1 MKTTKQIIS
10 DIISKILPPEAELG
24 LPEGELSR
32 LTDVPP
38 DPSMGDVTFCCFK
51 LAKAMRKSPN
61 LIAAD
66 LASKAKEALPGAFS
80 DVTPVGGYVN
90 FRFSD
95 DFLAS
100 EILGGITALGDDFG
114 KNDIGKGKTM
124 VIDYSS
130 PNIAKPFH
138 IGHLGTTAI
147 GNSIKRIHAFSG
159 YNCIGINHL
168 GDWGTQFGRLIVA
181 YKGWGSKERIEQLGV
196 KELARIYAEFY
207 VRAEEDPSL
216 NDRAREEFTKMER
229 GDEEALALWEWFKK
243 ISLDEFM
250 RMYDVLGIKFESYS
264 GESFYNDKM
273 DAVVKELED
282 KGLLEDSDGAKIV
295 RLDDYDMPPCLIL
308 KNDGSTLYAT
318 RDIAAAIYRNKT
330 YHFDKCLYVTDAG
343 QSLHFAQFFKVI
355 GLMGYDF
362 EDKLIHIPYGKISVE
377 GKKLATRTGNVVLL
391 EDLFNEAI
399 ERVRAI
405 IEEKNPDRE
414 NKDEI
419 ARKVGLGAV
428 IFNQLSSGRI
438 KNVNFVWDE
447 VLNFDGS
454 TGPYA
459 MYTYARCCS
468 VIEKLSAE
476 NYFEK
481 GGSGSSVPEG
491 IELAGDER
499 ELLLLTSEF
508 PERVE
513 KALADYEPCDITR
526 YAIELSQCFNRFY
539 HNCPVI
545 KCDEPLKSFRASL
558 CKAVKSTLGNALYL
572 IGIEKAEKI

>member
-1 MKTTKQIIS
+1 MKSIKDITL
-10 DIISKILPPEAELG
+10 DIILKDPDISSAFTCEEATKLI
-24 LPEGELSR
+24 
-32 LTDVPP
+32 TTPP
-38 DPSMGDVTFCCFK
+38 DPELGDVTFPCFK
-51 LAKAMRKSPN
+51 LAKTMRKAPN
-61 LIAAD
+61 MIAAE
-66 LASKAKEALPGAFS
+66 LAERIGSANSETFSNVEAA
-80 DVTPVGGYVN
+80 GGYLN
-90 FRFSD
+90 FFISD
-95 DFLAS
+95 KYLSGTLLS
-100 EILGGITALGDDFG
+100 EIEAEGESFG
-114 KNDIGKGKTM
+114 KNEIGKGKTM

-147 GNSIKRIHAFSG
+147 GNSIKRIHEFSG
-159 YNCIGINHL
+159 YDCVGINHL

-181 YKGWGSKERIEQLGV
+181 YKNWGSKEAIEKGGV
-196 KELARIYAEFY
+196 KELARIYADFY

-216 NDRAREEFTKMER
+216 NDMARDEFTKMER

-282 KGLLEDSDGAKIV
+282 KGILEDSEGAKIV

-308 KNDGSTLYAT
+308 KKDGSTLYAT
-318 RDIAAAIYRNKT
+318 RDITAAIYRNNT
-330 YHFDKCLYVTDAG
+330 YKFDKCLYVTDAG
-343 QSLHFAQFFKVI
+343 QSLHFAQWFKVI

-362 EDKLIHIPYGKISVE
+362 EDKLVHIPYGKISVE

-391 EDLFNEAI
+391 EDLFSEAI

-414 NKDEI
+414 DKDEI

-468 VIEKLSAE
+468 VLEKASAE
-476 NYFEK
+476 PVSAAPSTELTKEEK
-481 GGSGSSVPEG
+481 
-491 IELAGDER
+491 
-499 ELLLLTSEF
+499 ELLLTVTSF
-508 PERVE
+508 PEKVK
-513 KALADYEPCDITR
+513 KALAEYEPCDITR
-526 YAIELSQCFNRFY
+526 YVIDLSQSFNRFY
-539 HNCPVI
+539 HNCPILKCEDDKKALRI
-545 KCDEPLKSFRASL
+545 KL
-558 CKAVKSTLGNALYL
+558 CRAVKAALGNALYL
-572 IGIEKAEKI
+572 IGIEKTEKI